1 MKQSRTIL
9 ERPTKPQ
16 TSYSLDT
23 LSHKYGSYCCPFCS
37 SLPEI
42 LCYNQ
47 GSGTVKLKCKEHGEH
62 TLEIEEYMEKMAK
75 FEKDSVLKI
84 KNKCAVH
91 NEKFAYYCQ
100 TCQENYCKKCLKDSD
115 NKHEKHI
122 TFNLRSLIPNKQEKL
137 YIKNIMEM
145 LLQKKGELEKM
156 MKILEHKIT
165 FYDTIM
171 YTYESHYPNY
181 LLNINIKHLVYGE
194 KLNFDEIANNQLIYE
209 DSQKE
214 LIDDFI
220 QNNFIKATEGLNQ
233 LNLADKNTEN
243 DLLEGVFKSIEDN
256 TVYNILK
263 SNAKIKGPEQI
274 LNLKNIKVL
283 NLRGNKLSSLNFLS
297 GKTFP
302 VLEILSLNNNLINSI
317 NTLKNVSF
325 PLLKELYL
333 SKNKIDNI
341 DVLADLK
348 TPKLRIL
355 WLSNNNIVSIDILEK
370 VYFPQLLKLSLSKNK
385 IKNISVFTKKKA
397 KFPQLYELYLN
408 DNDFESKQFDKIIDN
423 LFLKIKQFYY

>member
-1 MKQSRTIL
+1 MKQSKTIL
-9 ERPTKPQ
+9 ETPKNKKGT
-16 TSYSLDT
+16 YSLDT
-23 LSHKYGSYCCPFCS
+23 LSHKYDSYCCPFCT

-47 GSGTVKLKCKEHGEH
+47 GRGTVKLKCKKHGEN
-62 TLEIEEYMEKMAK
+62 TLEIEDYMEKMSK
-75 FEKDSVLKI
+75 FEKNSEFKI

-91 NEKFAYYCQ
+91 NENFAYYCQ
-100 TCQENYCKKCLKDSD
+100 TCQENYCKKCLNESN

-122 TFNLRSLIPNKQEKL
+122 TYNLRSLLPNKQEKL
-137 YIKNIMEM
+137 YIENIMEM
-145 LLQKKGELEKM
+145 LLQKKDELEKM

-165 FYDTIM
+165 FYDTILH
-171 YTYESHYPNY
+171 TCEIHNPNY

-194 KLNFDEIANNQLIYE
+194 KLNFDEITNHKISYE
-209 DSQKE
+209 YSHKE
-214 LIDDFI
+214 IFEEFI

-243 DLLEGVFKSIEDN
+243 DLLEGIFKSIEDN

-263 SNAKIKGPEQI
+263 SKETIKGPNQM
-274 LNLKNIKVL
+274 LNLKNIKIL
-283 NLRGNKLSSLNFLS
+283 NLRGNKLTSLNFLS
-297 GKTFP
+297 DKTFP
-302 VLEILSLNNNLINSI
+302 VLEILSLNNNEINSI

-341 DVLADLK
+341 DVLAEIK
-348 TPKLRIL
+348 TPKLNIL
-355 WLSNNNIVSIDILEK
+355 WLANNNIVSIDILEK
-370 VYFPQLLKLSLSKNK
+370 VYFPQLLKLSLSKNN
-385 IKNISVFTKKKA
+385 IKNISVFTRKKA

-408 DNDFESKQFDKIIDN
+408 DNEFEYKQFNKIIDN